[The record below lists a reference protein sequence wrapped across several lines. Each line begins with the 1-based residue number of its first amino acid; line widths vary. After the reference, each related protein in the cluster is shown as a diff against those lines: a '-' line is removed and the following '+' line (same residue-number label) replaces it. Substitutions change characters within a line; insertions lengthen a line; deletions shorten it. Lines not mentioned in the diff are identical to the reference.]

1 VSGGGYIV
9 KRQPKDFYN
18 RPLSPEEAQFAAD
31 NLNIVFW
38 YLNQRGLSESEWFD
52 VVIFRYLISVK
63 RYLTFPDLQ
72 QYRFVSIAC
81 KAMKSAIGHE
91 YEKRDRRPLEVLSLD
106 ELIAGTSNLTYDGI
120 LGNRQ
125 YDPAKMVVYD

>member
-1 VSGGGYIV
+1 M
-9 KRQPKDFYN
+9 KRQSRDFYD
-18 RPLSPEEAQFAAD
+18 RPLSPEEAQFAAE

-38 YLNQRGLSESEWFD
+38 YLNQRGLSENEWFD

-72 QYRFVSIAC
+72 QYRFVNVAC

-91 YEKRDRRPLEVLSLD
+91 YEKKKRNRRPVEVLSLD
-106 ELIAGTSNLTYDGI
+106 DPINGLNDLTYERAFGSS
-120 LGNRQ
+120 Q
-125 YDPAKMVVYD
+125 YDPARMVVYD